1 MNSHSKRS
9 GGATGV
15 STTASVLLYALDD
28 PATLSSS
35 AYTVYI
41 SRRCSVNVGFT
52 AASDTNAIELQEI
65 LA

>member
-15 STTASVLLYALDD
+15 STTASVLLYAPDD

-41 SRRCSVNVGFT
+41 SSQSSVSVGLP
-52 AASDTNAIELQEI
+52 ASGDTNTIELQEI
-65 LA
+65 QA